1 MTELLLVITI
11 TILAVLSPGAD
22 FALVTRNSLLLSRR
36 HGVFTAL
43 GIGLGVMVHIGYSLL
58 GVGVLL
64 QQSLLWFTGLKI
76 AGALYLI
83 YLGIKLL
90 RSPEQRPGEEPA
102 EGARMSTWGALRS
115 GFLTNALNPKTMIF
129 VLSLFMQ
136 VIQPGTALPVQIGY
150 GVIIVLAHV
159 LWFVLVA
166 LFFSAPAIA
175 GRLLAYKRRID
186 QLFGAVLVGFGLLL
200 SVLSVRP

>member
-64 QQSLLWFTGLKI
+64 QQSLLWFTALKI

-150 GVIIVLAHV
+150 GAIIVLAHV

-200 SVLSVRP
+200 SVLSVSP

>member
-58 GVGVLL
+58 GVGGLL

-150 GVIIVLAHV
+150 GAIIVLAHV

>member
-1 MTELLLVITI
+1 MTELLVVLTI

-22 FALVTRNSLLLSRR
+22 FALVTRNSLMLSRR
-36 HGVFTAL
+36 HGVLTAL
-43 GIGLGVMVHIGYSLL
+43 GIGFGVMLHIGYSLL

-64 QQSLLWFTGLKI
+64 QQSLLWFTVLKS
-76 AGALYLI
+76 AGAMYLI
-83 YLGIKLL
+83 YLGYKLL
-90 RSPEQRPGEEPA
+90 RSPAPAGQETLVQRQV
-102 EGARMSTWGALRS
+102 MSGWAALRS
-115 GFLTNALNPKTMIF
+115 GLLTNALNPKTMIF

-136 VIQPGTALPVQIGY
+136 VIEPGTRLPVQLGY
-150 GVIIVLAHV
+150 GAIIVLAHV
-159 LWFVLVA
+159 LWFVAVA

-200 SVLSVRP
+200 GVLNVRP

>member
-58 GVGVLL
+58 GVGMLL

-150 GVIIVLAHV
+150 GAIIVLAHV

-186 QLFGAVLVGFGLLL
+186 QLFGAVLVGFGLLV

>member
-1 MTELLLVITI
+1 MTELLVVITI

-22 FALVTRNSLLLSRR
+22 FALVTRNSLMLSRR

-43 GIGLGVMVHIGYSLL
+43 GIGFGVMLHIGYSLL

-90 RSPEQRPGEEPA
+90 RGSDQGLEE
-102 EGARMSTWGALRS
+102 EGAANVEISSWAALRS

-136 VIQPGTALPVQIGY
+136 VIQPGTLLPVQIGY
-150 GVIIVLAHV
+150 GAIIVLAHV
-159 LWFVLVA
+159 LWFVAVA

-175 GRLLAYKRRID
+175 SRLLGYKRRID
-186 QLFGAVLVGFGLLL
+186 QVFGVVLVGFGLLL
-200 SVLSVRP
+200 SVLSMQP

>member
-1 MTELLLVITI
+1 MTELLVVITI
-11 TILAVLSPGAD
+11 TVLAVLSPGAD
-22 FALVTRNSLLLSRR
+22 FALVTRNSLALSRR
-36 HGVFTAL
+36 HGVLTAL
-43 GIGLGVMVHIGYSLL
+43 GIGLGVMLHIGYSLL

-64 QQSLLWFTGLKI
+64 QQSLLWFNGLKI

-90 RSPEQRPGEEPA
+90 RSPVTGEQEKSA
-102 EGARMSTWGALRS
+102 SARMSGWAALRA

-136 VIQPGTALPVQIGY
+136 VIEPGTALPVQIGY
-150 GVIIVLAHV
+150 GAIIVLAHV

-186 QLFGAVLVGFGLLL
+186 QLFGGVLVGFGLLL
-200 SVLSVRP
+200 SVLSLRP

>member
-64 QQSLLWFTGLKI
+64 QQSLLWFTALKI

-136 VIQPGTALPVQIGY
+136 VIQPGTALSVQIGY
-150 GVIIVLAHV
+150 GAIIVLAHV

>member
-1 MTELLLVITI
+1 MTELLVVITI

-36 HGVFTAL
+36 HGVLTAL
-43 GIGLGVMVHIGYSLL
+43 GIGLGVMLHIGYSLL

-64 QQSLLWFTGLKI
+64 QQSLLWFNGLKI

-83 YLGIKLL
+83 YLGVKLL
-90 RSPEQRPGEEPA
+90 RSPVQRPGEGPA
-102 EGARMSTWGALRS
+102 RGAEMSSWGALRS

-136 VIQPGTALPVQIGY
+136 VVQPGTAWPVQIGY
-150 GVIIVLAHV
+150 GAIIVLAHV
-159 LWFVLVA
+159 LWFVWVA
-166 LFFSAPAIA
+166 MFFSAPAIA

-186 QLFGAVLVGFGLLL
+186 QVFGAVLVGFGLLL

>member
-1 MTELLLVITI
+1 VTELLLVITI

-64 QQSLLWFTGLKI
+64 QQSLLWFTALKI

-150 GVIIVLAHV
+150 GAIIVLAHV

>member
-64 QQSLLWFTGLKI
+64 QQSLLWFTALKI

-150 GVIIVLAHV
+150 GAIIVLAHV

-175 GRLLAYKRRID
+175 GRLLAYKRRIN

-200 SVLSVRP
+200 SVLSVSP

>member
-1 MTELLLVITI
+1 VTELLLVITI

-150 GVIIVLAHV
+150 GAIIVLAHV

>member
-1 MTELLLVITI
+1 VTELLLVITI

-58 GVGVLL
+58 GVGMLL

-150 GVIIVLAHV
+150 GAIIVLAHV

>member
-22 FALVTRNSLLLSRR
+22 FALVARNSLLLSRR

-150 GVIIVLAHV
+150 GAIIVLAHV

>member
-102 EGARMSTWGALRS
+102 EGARMSTCGALRS

-150 GVIIVLAHV
+150 GAIIVLAHV

>member
-64 QQSLLWFTGLKI
+64 QQSLLWFTALKI

-150 GVIIVLAHV
+150 GAIIVLAHV

>member
-58 GVGVLL
+58 GVGMLL

-150 GVIIVLAHV
+150 GAIIVLAHV

>member
-102 EGARMSTWGALRS
+102 DGARMSTWGALRS

-150 GVIIVLAHV
+150 GAIIVLAHV

>member
-64 QQSLLWFTGLKI
+64 QQSLLWFTALKI

-90 RSPEQRPGEEPA
+90 RSPEQRLGEEPA

-150 GVIIVLAHV
+150 GAIIVLAHV

>member
-1 MTELLLVITI
+1 
-11 TILAVLSPGAD
+11 
-22 FALVTRNSLLLSRR
+22 
-36 HGVFTAL
+36 
-43 GIGLGVMVHIGYSLL
+43 
-58 GVGVLL
+58 
-64 QQSLLWFTGLKI
+64 
-76 AGALYLI
+76 
-83 YLGIKLL
+83 
-90 RSPEQRPGEEPA
+90 
-102 EGARMSTWGALRS
+102 
-115 GFLTNALNPKTMIF
+115 
-129 VLSLFMQ
+129 MQ

-150 GVIIVLAHV
+150 GAIIVLAHV